1 MNNLLQMITR
11 IRSAFCVLLLGFLL
25 LFLAGCAMQRSSVPL
40 AERWASVEGGQI
52 QESRPGEQFFFT
64 IPVDEGLIAEGVPIT
79 IAVSGNVASGSVR
92 FELRRPDGQAVW
104 NSGTIGPGD
113 FSIRTEYTLPVGQTG
128 TYTLGLV
135 YTEQT
140 SVTYNLSWH
149 ALRLGPAILLPGF
162 GMVLVGLAFVFFASW
177 RQILN
182 WRYLMLGGLFWVL
195 TVTAKFTVSIPL
207 NPLVFQALGVTSE
220 KLFSPGNLA
229 AYLYIGALTGIF
241 EVGLAWLVLSKT
253 RWGRA
258 DWSQALIFGIG
269 FGVIEALLLG
279 LAGLSSALVGLFSP
293 EVLPVPTL
301 GTLAGQTSL
310 GMGLAPVVERL
321 FVVLAHIFAC
331 LLIFYAIARREARW
345 GWLAMLYKTLLDTPA
360 GFAAFWGTGTVA
372 KIWTIEAVIALFG
385 ILGLW
390 GTLQVAR
397 RYPRASVENGTHTRI
412 DQSPRFPQA

>member
-1 MNNLLQMITR
+1 MNHLLRTMTR
-11 IRSAFCVLLLGFLL
+11 IRTACRVLLLGFLL
-25 LFLAGCAMQRSSVPL
+25 LFLAGCTMQRSSVPVS
-40 AERWASVEGGQI
+40 ERWASVEGGQI

-64 IPVDEGLIAEGVPIT
+64 IPVDEVLVAEGVPIT
-79 IAVSGNVASGSVR
+79 VAVSGNVTSGSVH

-113 FSIRTEYTLPVGQTG
+113 FSIRTEYTLPVGQAG
-128 TYTLGLV
+128 TYSLGLV

-140 SVTYNLSWH
+140 RVTYNLSWH

-162 GMVLVGLAFVFFASW
+162 GMVLVALAFIFFASW

-207 NPLVFQALGVTSE
+207 NPLVFQALGVASE
-220 KLFSPGNLA
+220 KLFSPENLI

-258 DWSQALIFGIG
+258 TWSQALIFGIG

-279 LAGLSSALVGLFSP
+279 LSGLSSALVGLISP
-293 EVLPVPTL
+293 GVLPVPTL
-301 GTLAGQTSL
+301 GTLAGQATL

-321 FVVLAHIFAC
+321 FVILAHIFSC
-331 LLIFYAIARREARW
+331 VLIFYAINRREARW
-345 GWLAMLYKTLLDTPA
+345 GWLAILYKTLLDTPA
-360 GFAAFWGTGTVA
+360 GFAAFWGTGTAA
-372 KIWTIEAVIALFG
+372 KIWTIEAVIALLG

-390 GTLQVAR
+390 GTLLIAR
-397 RYPRASVENGTHTRI
+397 HYPRVSVENGTHTRI
-412 DQSPRFPQA
+412 DPSPRFPQA